1 MEAGGGGEGQGAG
14 GAARQVAVEALG
26 AAGEGVGG
34 GAEGGQVADA
44 ADRVV
49 GAVEEAVLAEV
60 LARTLDQL
68 FLCAAVVPGGGGVG
82 ERKKEGKNYS

>member
-1 MEAGGGGEGQGAG
+1 VEAGGGGEGQGAG
-14 GAARQVAVEALG
+14 GAARQVAVEALR

-34 GAEGGQVADA
+34 GGVAGGEGGQVADA

-68 FLCAAVVPGGGGVG
+68 FLCAAVVPGDGGVG
-82 ERKKEGKNYS
+82 ERKKKR